1 MKKKYQG
8 SSRVKLQT
16 LRKDFEMLQM
26 KEGESV
32 TIFFGRTMEI
42 ANKMRCHGEKI
53 EDVTVVENFLH
64 SMTREFNYVVC
75 SVEESKDIDDLS
87 LDELL
92 SSSLVQK

>member
-32 TIFFGRTMEI
+32 TIFSGRTMEI
-42 ANKMRCHGEKI
+42 ANKMRCHGEK
-53 EDVTVVENFLH
+53 N
-64 SMTREFNYVVC
+64 
-75 SVEESKDIDDLS
+75 
-87 LDELL
+87 
-92 SSSLVQK
+92 